1 MMIIVKKAKLA
12 IKEIIFLLTKSN
24 IIVSILET
32 VNHSNKDLDLTLI
45 IKGVL
50 NRYNNYILLN
60 KFNNP

>member
-32 VNHSNKDLDLTLI
+32 VNRFNKDLDLTLI
-45 IKGVL
+45 IKAVL

-60 KFNNP
+60 KFNNL